1 MTSRDVEAIVGDLI
15 IHLGL
20 PFTVLSI
27 VKSPA
32 GWNIQLRAGLGGLMR
47 FSVRD
52 GRPSIVRA
60 AIQNQLD
67 AQQ

>member
-1 MTSRDVEAIVGDLI
+1 MNPRDVETMVRDLI
-15 IHLGL
+15 THLGL

-32 GWNIQLRAGLGGLMR
+32 GWNIQLRAGVGGLMR

-52 GRPSIVRA
+52 GRPSAMRA

-67 AQQ
+67 PQ